1 MNDKKIDI
9 NQDGREWLAEFN
21 DKWEKTYEI
30 IQNSLP
36 KNVSDQEIEALLMFI
51 FDCYQITDPKDIIDR
66 ARNAAE
72 CWIYTL
78 QENPMEGE
86 QIH

>member
-9 NQDGREWLAEFN
+9 LQPGEEVMTEFN
-21 DKWEKTYEI
+21 DKWQKTYEI

-51 FDCYQITDPKDIIDR
+51 FDCYQVTDPKDIIER

-78 QENPMEGE
+78 EEHPMEGE
-86 QIH
+86 PIH

>member
-9 NQDGREWLAEFN
+9 NQDEQEVMTEFS
-21 DKWEKTYEI
+21 DKWHKIYEVI
-30 IQNSLP
+30 ENSLP
-36 KNVSDQEIEALLMFI
+36 KNVSNQEIEALIMFI
-51 FDCYQITDPKDIIDR
+51 FDVYRVTDPKDIIER

-78 QENPMEGE
+78 EENPKEGE
-86 QIH
+86 QVH

>member
-9 NQDGREWLAEFN
+9 NQDEQEVMTEFS
-21 DKWEKTYEI
+21 DKWHKTYEI
-30 IQNSLP
+30 IEKSLP
-36 KNVSDQEIEALLMFI
+36 RNVSNQEIEALIMFI
-51 FDCYQITDPKDIIDR
+51 FDCYQITDPKDIIER

-78 QENPMEGE
+78 EENPKEGE
-86 QIH
+86 QVH

>member
-9 NQDGREWLAEFN
+9 YQDGRELLAEFN